1 MATALCSRSLS
12 NADLLFG
19 STIFIRLALCIH
31 GLGILRLNQWCIA
44 KVPRG
49 DEKIF
54 VRTENVLAF
63 SLSSALNYL
72 RGIEVVLR
80 RHGETLFQGVRKGFA
95 EIGTRDLRDVWKSL
109 V

>member
-1 MATALCSRSLS
+1 MFRTLS
-12 NADLLFG
+12 NAALLCG

-54 VRTENVLAF
+54 ACTENVLAF

-72 RGIEVVLR
+72 HGIEVVLR
-80 RHGETLFQGVRKGFA
+80 RHGEPCFGEL
-95 EIGTRDLRDVWKSL
+95 ERDLPRLACVT
-109 V
+109 